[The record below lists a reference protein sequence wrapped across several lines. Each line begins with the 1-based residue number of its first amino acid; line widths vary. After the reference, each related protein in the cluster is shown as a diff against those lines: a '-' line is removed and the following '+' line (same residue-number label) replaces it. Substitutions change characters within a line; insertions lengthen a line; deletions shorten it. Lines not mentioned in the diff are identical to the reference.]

1 MLLVAKVERTPM
13 AVNLV
18 SNEPNFSGKVF
29 RAVIARMVDFVDV
42 AHVFPE
48 TVCLFHVLVTDWTLE
63 LWVLTIRVSPRVF
76 GECPFRFEA
85 LAALF
90 TDVLTERLVVVHFG
104 VVVSKRKY
112 QTTRLYVPT
121 NFGF

>member
-18 SNEPNFSGKVF
+18 SNEPNFSGEVF

-85 LAALF
+85 LATLF
-90 TDVLTERLVVVHFG
+90 TDVLTEGLVVVDFWMI
-104 VVVSKRKY
+104 
-112 QTTRLYVPT
+112 VPAQSVLT
-121 NFGF
+121 